1 MLSGTWSLT
10 EGKSYTTLTVNHTDG
25 SSAYA
30 TYDSYSQSMGYVFFE
45 THVSEVSEFK
55 LNMEDNLYFTYC
67 TDDGMEYQ
75 PYFECTDSS
84 GEYRASFTINPENS
98 ASDTP
103 TIWAGIGHL
112 TKQ

>member
-1 MLSGTWSLT
+1 
-10 EGKSYTTLTVNHTDG
+10 
-25 SSAYA
+25 
-30 TYDSYSQSMGYVFFE
+30 MGYVFFE

-103 TIWAGIGHL
+103 TIWAGIGPKYADRNGGYTRIYKTGPRRGDAAEMAIIEL
-112 TKQ
+112 V

>member
-1 MLSGTWSLT
+1 MTGVQTCALPI
-10 EGKSYTTLTVNHTDG
+10 
-25 SSAYA
+25 
-30 TYDSYSQSMGYVFFE
+30 YVFFE